1 MSDVNKINDLVKNF
15 TLLKEEIAKII
26 IGQHDAVNHVLLS
39 ILCGGHS
46 LLIGVPGLAKTL
58 LVNTVA
64 QALGLDFKR
73 IQFTPDL
80 MPSDILGS
88 EILDENRHFKFI
100 KGPIF
105 SNIILADE
113 INRTPPKT
121 QAALLEAMQE
131 YQVTVEGQT
140 EKLLQPFMVIATQNP
155 LEMRGTYPL
164 PEAQLDRFMFRI
176 IMGLPDKTEEL
187 EVLNTY
193 EKDSEGNLEFSTI
206 NTDIVAARDEIKSKI
221 TISKE
226 IKEYIISIMNATR
239 KETEEINLGASPRAS
254 LHLMRAC
261 KVNAA
266 LDGRDYVTPDD
277 VKLLLFSVL
286 NHRLIL
292 NPDYLLRNTNPSEVF
307 NYSAI
312 KEIIDKAV
320 NSVNPPR

>member
-1 MSDVNKINDLVKNF
+1 MAISNDQKIAWPDYSSKWISNAKSREYSHKIRFQSQAILTTSKTIIKDNPLFTVRKKNKIIKFKKDLSW
-15 TLLKEEIAKII
+15 E
-26 IGQHDAVNHVLLS
+26 
-39 ILCGGHS
+39 
-46 LLIGVPGLAKTL
+46 
-58 LVNTVA
+58 
-64 QALGLDFKR
+64 
-73 IQFTPDL
+73 
-80 MPSDILGS
+80 
-88 EILDENRHFKFI
+88 
-100 KGPIF
+100 
-105 SNIILADE
+105 
-113 INRTPPKT
+113 
-121 QAALLEAMQE
+121 
-131 YQVTVEGQT
+131 
-140 EKLLQPFMVIATQNP
+140 
-155 LEMRGTYPL
+155 
-164 PEAQLDRFMFRI
+164 
-176 IMGLPDKTEEL
+176 
-187 EVLNTY
+187 
-193 EKDSEGNLEFSTI
+193 
-206 NTDIVAARDEIKSKI
+206 
-221 TISKE
+221 KE

>member
-1 MSDVNKINDLVKNF
+1 M
-15 TLLKEEIAKII
+15 
-26 IGQHDAVNHVLLS
+26 
-39 ILCGGHS
+39 
-46 LLIGVPGLAKTL
+46 
-58 LVNTVA
+58 
-64 QALGLDFKR
+64 
-73 IQFTPDL
+73 
-80 MPSDILGS
+80 
-88 EILDENRHFKFI
+88 
-100 KGPIF
+100 
-105 SNIILADE
+105 
-113 INRTPPKT
+113 
-121 QAALLEAMQE
+121 
-131 YQVTVEGQT
+131 TVEGQT

-193 EKDSEGNLEFSTI
+193 EKNSEGNLEFSTI

-239 KETEEINLGASPRAS
+239 RETEEINLGASPRAS

-277 VKLLLFSVL
+277 VKLLLFPVL
-286 NHRLIL
+286 NHRLII

-307 NYSAI
+307 NYLAI
-312 KEIIDKAV
+312 KEIIDKAA